1 MKYFRSLIILTLIAA
16 IGGGGA
22 WYYGWLPLSLPAW
35 ASRGAGGPSTAGG
48 NGADS
53 AGDMH
58 FLGWLAPADGMLDIN
73 GPPGDRLESLKVA
86 EDAVVAKDQ
95 LLAILESRAMKQLDL
110 DALQAQIQEATARR
124 DAELKLAEM
133 RAEAAKL
140 GIEKVRL
147 KEDEADVLEAK
158 IKLLEANLALADKD
172 SERLHRLQAEAS
184 TNPLSDAVVSDQ
196 EVERQELVTRQAKT
210 ELESARVELKGLRAT
225 QDLARR
231 AAEAEFRSALA
242 SKDEALAL
250 IPLGSLAARR
260 EMAKLQLALTEIKAP
275 AAGTVLKVFM
285 QAGESIGPKPIL
297 RLANLTRMVARVEV
311 YEVDAKQVRLGQ
323 PAIVRSAAFHAPKD
337 RDGLHGRV
345 VQIGRLV
352 NTPELRSLDPFA
364 RVDRHVIPIR
374 IELSPEDTAEAAHFV
389 DLQVDVELCGDAK

>member
-1 MKYFRSLIILTLIAA
+1 
-16 IGGGGA
+16 
-22 WYYGWLPLSLPAW
+22 
-35 ASRGAGGPSTAGG
+35 
-48 NGADS
+48 
-53 AGDMH
+53 MH